1 MLRQAETSKS
11 ITLQRS
17 SVTVIVVGAVVIVTP
32 RTVSTSYSSTF
43 QVSSGVDGQRV
54 EGKGDGEDHLKGA
67 QKRLPHSVVVLEV
80 PITAVV
86 AVVVVT
92 MSMGGKG
99 ASRGA

>member
-1 MLRQAETSKS
+1 M
-11 ITLQRS
+11 
-17 SVTVIVVGAVVIVTP
+17 
-32 RTVSTSYSSTF
+32 
-43 QVSSGVDGQRV
+43 SSGVDGQRV

-86 AVVVVT
+86 AVVVT

-99 ASRGA
+99 TSRGGGAVRMRVNIEDEGIGARG

>member
-1 MLRQAETSKS
+1 M
-11 ITLQRS
+11 
-17 SVTVIVVGAVVIVTP
+17 
-32 RTVSTSYSSTF
+32 
-43 QVSSGVDGQRV
+43 SSGVDGQRV

-99 ASRGA
+99 ASRGGGAVRMRVNIEDEGIGARG